1 MKNRHA
7 MALGKLGGLAKS
19 AKKTAAIKRN
29 LEKARALRWP
39 KKILV
44 DKAVR
49 ET

>member
-7 MALGKLGGLAKS
+7 VALGRLGGKSKS

-39 KKILV
+39 KKVSV